1 MEDKI
6 KMYYDKLSELFL
18 EMINDGIEPSI
29 NTETRNGII
38 EDYGIELKGKDERM
52 IDVNIYLSM
61 RWFS

>member
-29 NTETRNGII
+29 NTKTRNGII

>member
-38 EDYGIELKGKDERM
+38 EDYGIKLKGKDERM
-52 IDVNIYLSM
+52 IDINIYLSM

>member
-29 NTETRNGII
+29 NTETRNGMI

>member
-6 KMYYDKLSELFL
+6 KMYHDKLSELFL

-52 IDVNIYLSM
+52 IDMSIYLSM
-61 RWFS
+61 KWFS